1 MDKLR
6 QVIFIALCFTLVM
19 ASCQKVKNREIRSAH
34 ADSVLFDAGA
44 VMNYARME
52 VLIDS
57 FAKTGDIN
65 EMNVNRWRGV
75 LAYHQ
80 KQFTASE
87 KYYR

>member
-44 VMNYARME
+44 VMNYARM
-52 VLIDS
+52 
-57 FAKTGDIN
+57 
-65 EMNVNRWRGV
+65 
-75 LAYHQ
+75 
-80 KQFTASE
+80 
-87 KYYR
+87 